1 MYINDINIIYY
12 VLIGILGLAVGQFV
26 DWCNLRLPEYKKVFS
41 KEFFTSYMKNFK
53 PNYILMFV
61 TAAIYIA
68 ILYFVGWQTNIVNK
82 IDLIKY
88 LVLTPML
95 LSALVIDYRLQII
108 PNRLNLTIFEIGESQ
123 ARGYYQG
130 YVESYTRLTDTPVY
144 EYVFVRE
151 ERELYYLNFNIGY
164 VFNTR
169 TPNQYAKKKTV
180 TGIRTDNGSYVTLTN
195 KVTKSEKRN
204 DGSTTL
210 SGTLS
215 CQISS
220 TNRNTKIR
228 TRFGTAMPDT
238 GTFAPQSITGRK
250 NEIYLWSIH

>member
-1 MYINDINIIYY
+1 M
-12 VLIGILGLAVGQFV
+12 
-26 DWCNLRLPEYKKVFS
+26 KKLTKKIVIM
-41 KEFFTSYMKNFK
+41 T
-53 PNYILMFV
+53 LM
-61 TAAIYIA
+61 I
-68 ILYFVGWQTNIVNK
+68 
-82 IDLIKY
+82 
-88 LVLTPML
+88 
-95 LSALVIDYRLQII
+95 SLVIQ
-108 PNRLNLTIFEIGESQ
+108 PMMLTIFEIGESQ

-169 TPNQYAKKKTV
+169 TPNQYAEKKTV

-250 NEIYLWSIH
+250 NEIYL